1 MLKSLPFHLRNMAG
15 LHISDKASSPSKN
28 FVDQIFSSKDLC
40 PIGRLL
46 ISSSVDIWWYIM
58 IFWCCQNVFCLMDE
72 IQISWS
78 CKESK
83 PWPSALLPTA
93 HSYLCRCSAPAPHE
107 QASQISNVARPPLWP
122 NSEPF
127 DPWEIR
133 LANFLSQT
141 SSWIICVVLRSSPS
155 WAFKA
160 WASFRA
166 SSGYKMIYDTKFSF
180 GYRKLHCKPGC
191 SGSHPML

>member
-1 MLKSLPFHLRNMAG
+1 MSTRSTVDDISCLAWRFKHFKRRMLKSLPFHLRNMAG

-93 HSYLCRCSAPAPHE
+93 HSYLCSA
-107 QASQISNVARPPLWP
+107 QLQ
-122 NSEPF
+122 
-127 DPWEIR
+127 
-133 LANFLSQT
+133 
-141 SSWIICVVLRSSPS
+141 
-155 WAFKA
+155 
-160 WASFRA
+160 
-166 SSGYKMIYDTKFSF
+166 
-180 GYRKLHCKPGC
+180 
-191 SGSHPML
+191 HPMSKRLKFQTLHVHRCDQILSHLILEKFVWPIFLAKHQAESSV